1 MRRFE
6 KTAKRA
12 QLPTKPFVRFEALIS
27 NHLRAQRFDDCLLA
41 DLHTCG
47 FAVFR
52 RRLPADAIA
61 LLSEE
66 ITLLAVRNGWA
77 RWMTDLQGS
86 IEGQSM
92 QCRIEYPLD
101 DAPGTTELLKGPS
114 WRTLNVQIEASLS

>member
-1 MRRFE
+1 MIVCWQTCIRVGSRS
-6 KTAKRA
+6 
-12 QLPTKPFVRFEALIS
+12 L
-27 NHLRAQRFDDCLLA
+27 DDGCL
-41 DLHTCG
+41 
-47 FAVFR
+47 
-52 RRLPADAIA
+52 LPADAIA